1 MLFVTTLRQ
10 IGYGL
15 ALFAALGL
23 LFWGQYQQS
32 QAVEAR
38 ETLAAERQQHA
49 EQRIQRQAVTITTL
63 TDALE
68 AERTAQ
74 ASLRSTQNLLRQGL
88 TQREQQ
94 IKELQ
99 RENAELRHWADQ
111 PLPAAARRLRERPTI
126 TGAAGYRDWLSGS
139 GAVPAASDQPEQ

>member
-1 MLFVTTLRQ
+1 MTTLRQ

-23 LFWGQYQQS
+23 LFWGQYQQG
-32 QAVEAR
+32 QAVVAR

-94 IKELQ
+94 IEVLK
-99 RENAELRHWADQ
+99 RENSDLRAWANQ
-111 PLPAAARRLRERPTI
+111 PLPRSAQRLRQRPAI
-126 TGAAGYRDWLSGS
+126 TGAAAYRHWLSEG
-139 GAVPAASDQPEQ
+139 GALLTPTQQPEH